1 MKFYNLKLTALVGI
15 LIIIAA
21 VVAFIGSGSD
31 SDNFPKVVKAV
42 MIGVVAAIGTVAD
55 EIPQEE
61 NDE

>member
-1 MKFYNLKLTALVGI
+1 MKFYNLKLTALIGI

-42 MIGVVAAIGTVAD
+42 MIGVVAAIGTATDPIPEESD
-55 EIPQEE
+55 E
-61 NDE
+61 